1 MRQATQARLNAAQ
14 NNGRVLVRASNEVAV
29 HRCGVVGAPIG
40 RTARRIGILAAWNL
54 VYSVM
59 IHHGIHI
66 ARRNKEAQARL
77 AEHIH
82 AFGVAPVGLRDNAH
96 LIAVRLEHARN
107 NRHAEQRLVDVRI
120 AAHVGK
126 IDAIPPASPHIVH
139 IYRKKC
145 AARRVMYDGM
155 LLAASANVARST
167 LPSIFRLSRRI
178 LRIPAGAFASRLARA
193 LLLGTPRFPRF
204 LCAFAPGASLLV
216 LGSIR
221 QTRAL
226 VGPAFYTAMVVLP
239 RHYFEASSEVE
250 LSAISATIESA
261 LERCSMPES

>member
-1 MRQATQARLNAAQ
+1 MLNLIIP
-14 NNGRVLVRASNEVAV
+14 VK
-29 HRCGVVGAPIG
+29 
-40 RTARRIGILAAWNL
+40 
-54 VYSVM
+54 M
-59 IHHGIHI
+59 I
-66 ARRNKEAQARL
+66 
-77 AEHIH
+77 
-82 AFGVAPVGLRDNAH
+82 
-96 LIAVRLEHARN
+96 
-107 NRHAEQRLVDVRI
+107 
-120 AAHVGK
+120 
-126 IDAIPPASPHIVH
+126 H

-155 LLAASANVARST
+155 LLAASINVVRSA
-167 LPSIFRLSRRI
+167 LPSIVRLSRRI